1 MNSYL
6 FVYSQARTPTEVQYV
21 LNDTQ
26 GVETWVAPFPYA
38 AILLSKLSL
47 SDIGAVFRDRLPG
60 VWFMVTEMHSHTVQG
75 WLPQNIWEYVNAPQ
89 QARYRKLAELM
100 IPPSPQPPES
110 RSFLE
115 RATSTQHSSRR
126 PS

>member
-26 GVETWVAPFPYA
+26 AVETWVTPFPYA
-38 AILLSKLSL
+38 AILLSKLNL
-47 SDIGAVFRDRLPG
+47 GDIGVVLRDRLPG
-60 VWFMVTEMHSHTVQG
+60 MWFMVTEMHSHTVQG
-75 WLPQNIWEYVNAPQ
+75 WLPRNFWEYVNAPQ

-100 IPPSPQPPES
+100 NPPSPQPTES
-110 RSFLE
+110 RSFLD
-115 RATSTQHSSRR
+115 RAAGTQHSSRS